1 MAQEQSKGFYKDNI
15 VEIEINGKKH
25 EVNKYEAEELKQ
37 KLAKNKK
44 K

>member
-1 MAQEQSKGFYKDNI
+1 MAQDKIVGFYAEN
-15 VEIEINGKKH
+15 VTEIEINGKKY
-25 EVNKYEAEELKQ
+25 EVNKYEAEDLKK

>member
-1 MAQEQSKGFYKDNI
+1 MAQEQSKGFYLDNV
-15 VEIEINGKKH
+15 VEIEINGKKY
-25 EVNKYEAEELKQ
+25 EVNKYEAEALKN